1 MTEQRPRRR
10 RKREPKKQGERRPYV
25 AGTIAEQQAMMARR
39 AECFKMRMQGHT
51 FPEIAEALG
60 YNSKQSAWSDY
71 QAALRDARDD
81 YTDDLEELRAFE
93 LARLDAIAARAWQYD
108 AAMDIKALDVL
119 LKVSDRRARLLGLDQ
134 PVKHELSMSLLDAE
148 IARLDAVIADARK
161 NGEDTTADDDA

>member
-10 RKREPKKQGERRPYV
+10 KRATKQGERRPYIK
-25 AGTIAEQQAMMARR
+25 GTIEEQKATLARR
-39 AECFKMRMQGHT
+39 AECFKMRMQGRT
-51 FPEIAEALG
+51 FPEIATELG

-71 QAALRDARDD
+71 QAALRDARNE

-93 LARLDAIAARAWQYD
+93 LVRLDAIAARAWEYD

-119 LKVSDRRARLLGLDQ
+119 LKVADRRARLLGLDQ

-148 IARLDAVIADARK
+148 IARLDAVIAAARE
-161 NGEDTTADDDA
+161 NGEDTTADDDS